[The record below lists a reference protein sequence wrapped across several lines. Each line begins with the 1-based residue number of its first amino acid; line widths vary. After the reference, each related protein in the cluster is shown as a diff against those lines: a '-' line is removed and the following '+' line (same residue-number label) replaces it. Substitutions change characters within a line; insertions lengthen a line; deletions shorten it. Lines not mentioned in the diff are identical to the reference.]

1 MALKERLTT
10 TLILTYP
17 DFSIPFTLHTE
28 ASGDGIRFNLTQV
41 QHGWEWAIVYDGQNF
56 SDTEEKYSATQWE
69 ALSVVAAIQKC
80 RSYMLG
86 NHFTVVVDHQALKW
100 LMSLRDPTGRLARW
114 ALTQQGYDFTIN
126 TMGLNFCYLKSIH
139 SSSTLS
145 SKNNGTYSK
154 ESAKDYSSLLN
165 WRDVMPINILRII
178 HPQLSF
184 QSPRLLKMAQ
194 TSRHHAD
201 SRHRVY

>member
-86 NHFTVVVDHQALKW
+86 NNFTVVVDHQALKW

-126 TMGLNFCYLKSIH
+126 TMGLNFCYL
-139 SSSTLS
+139 
-145 SKNNGTYSK
+145 
-154 ESAKDYSSLLN
+154 
-165 WRDVMPINILRII
+165 
-178 HPQLSF
+178 
-184 QSPRLLKMAQ
+184 
-194 TSRHHAD
+194 
-201 SRHRVY
+201 